1 MAKEAYFCSECK
13 KKIKR
18 TEDVYEHD
26 PWKDF

>member
-1 MAKEAYFCSECK
+1 MPKIAYFCERCK

-18 TEDVYEHD
+18 TEDEYEHD